1 MQKLDEKGL
10 LYYKDCAAERRLLL
24 KLPTGP
30 KTIAELRVVRYWMRQ
45 LSQTHF
51 THGAF
56 QSTQPTGHRDRD
68 HQAAPF
74 NHALFDELFPDKNK
88 NGGRG
93 DGFYFSFGTLEAFF
107 LLLG

>member
-24 KLPTGP
+24 KLPILP
-30 KTIAELRVVRYWMRQ
+30 NTIAELRFVRYWMRQ
-45 LSQTHF
+45 LSRAHF
-51 THGAF
+51 THGMF
-56 QSTQPTGHRDRD
+56 QSTQPAFHRDDRD

-93 DGFYFSFGTLEAFF
+93 GGFYFSFGTLEVFF
-107 LLLG
+107 CF